1 MAIITHNINLPT
13 KDAIKNVSI
22 LSYTPEYLIY
32 NIKYENS
39 TIQNYIHKYNLLSNL
54 EKFVFFEYINNYPLW
69 IFEYKINYNDNVISF
84 CNARM
89 LITIKLDIDLINNY
103 LNKSMA
109 LTHLMYT
116 KCETLPIFTKFN
128 SKISFIPENAPHNKN
143 VLSTIQLYDY
153 QLKSLAKMITM
164 EKKLIEYKVSYMC
177 KLDFENHHFKFD
189 PIKNIITDSEKY
201 FNIEIN
207 GGILADEM
215 GLGKTITTL
224 ALIVANPS
232 TFNEIYKFSKRDTY
246 DKIYSKATIIICPS
260 HLTKQWELEAKKVNP
275 LFKIK
280 TIVTK
285 KDHQK
290 TIFKDFVDADII
302 ITSHQFLMN
311 FKYYPTLYYEYIT
324 PSFYNSQRRST
335 KLKQVFLEKIK
346 SDNILDHELPIF
358 EFFYFNRLILD
369 EGHEIFGEMLGNQSL
384 SKYMTSWLSS
394 IDADNYWYVSGS
406 PFVNYQGLFNSL
418 KFLGLKLIE
427 VENNFEID
435 VNNVK
440 DNVIFNNFLS
450 KEYFWN
456 KVLEHICI
464 RHKKTD
470 LVNQLIIQGYEEIV
484 EWIEFTSLEKNI
496 YESKVNKYDTESLLK
511 LCCHPLVLESSKKIF
526 GNIDI
531 DLSVMESKL
540 IEHHQNIV
548 KTYEKKLSLLT
559 NTNPSYHMVKKNF
572 ETMIS
577 ESKYLLSMLQ
587 KLSDTTV
594 IDEENTCT
602 ICLESN
608 NLSITKCGHI
618 YCVECIE
625 RWLKTK
631 ANCPIC
637 KKNLI
642 FNEIYKLKKTD
653 INVDDNVNPLI
664 KKYGSKLGKIISI
677 IRNIILEDNARIII
691 FSQWDTMLSLI
702 SKSLSENGIANCSV
716 KGNVWSRN
724 SAISKFKNGKT
735 LSGEENKII
744 LLSLKNCASGT
755 NLTEATHIF
764 FVEPINDTIEVV
776 KAIEN
781 QAIARA
787 CRIGQKQKIKLFRIL
802 IKDSIEENIYNSLYK

>member
-39 TIQNYIHKYNLLSNL
+39 NIQNYIHKYNLLSNL

-764 FVEPINDTIEVV
+764 FVEPINDTIEVI